1 MADPGQTAAAAGTV
15 GQTQATAATP
25 DQAAAITAGQAAA
38 GTAGRTQAAAG
49 TAGQPAAGTSDQAAA
64 GTAGQAAAG
73 APDQAAA
80 GTTGRTQAAAGT
92 GQTGSGPAEP
102 ERWLDPAEMA
112 AWLAFLEVSH
122 LLDRKIEQQLKQDA
136 GLSHAQY
143 EILSRLAATPGGQ
156 LRMSELA
163 DVIIVSR
170 SGLTYQITQLER
182 AGLVRRAPC
191 PSDERGI
198 LAILTRAGRAALAR
212 AAPGHLRVVREYLID
227 ALTPAQRDTLTSAFA
242 TARTRLRQAPTPDH
256 S

>member
-1 MADPGQTAAAAGTV
+1 MADPGQTAAAAGT
-15 GQTQATAATP
+15 P
-25 DQAAAITAGQAAA
+25 DQAAAAG
-38 GTAGRTQAAAG
+38 
-49 TAGQPAAGTSDQAAA
+49 P
-64 GTAGQAAAG
+64 
-73 APDQAAA
+73 
-80 GTTGRTQAAAGT
+80 
-92 GQTGSGPAEP
+92 GPAGGGPASP

-143 EILSRLAATPGGQ
+143 EILSRLEAAPGGQ

-170 SGLTYQITQLER
+170 SGLTYQITQLEK

-198 LAILTRAGRAALAR
+198 LAILTPAGHTALAR

-227 ALTPAQRDTLTSAFA
+227 PLTPTQRDTLTQALTA
-242 TARTRLRQAPTPDH
+242 ARTRLRRAR
-256 S
+256 